1 MEKRGGNPH
10 TAQSSNQ
17 ENKTTSRRNKIRQD
31 TEDQTTTKIKQEV
44 NESDKQENKINLTRK
59 TEEGRRTFKEIR
71 QTQRQ
76 D

>member
-1 MEKRGGNPH
+1 METH
-10 TAQSSNQ
+10 TQLNQ
-17 ENKTTSRRNKIRQD
+17 AIKKAIKTTSRRNKIRQD
-31 TEDQTTTKIKQEV
+31 TEDQTTTKIKREV
-44 NESDKQENKINLTRK
+44 NESDKQENKINLTQK

>member
-1 MEKRGGNPH
+1 METH
-10 TAQSSNQ
+10 TQLNQ
-17 ENKTTSRRNKIRQD
+17 AIKKAIKTTSRRNKIRQD
-31 TEDQTTTKIKQEV
+31 TEDQTTTKIKREV

>member
-1 MEKRGGNPH
+1 MENH
-10 TAQSSNQ
+10 TQLNQ
-17 ENKTTSRRNKIRQD
+17 AIKKTIKTTSRRNKIRLD

-44 NESDKQENKINLTRK
+44 SELDKQENKINLTRK

>member
-1 MEKRGGNPH
+1 METH
-10 TAQSSNQ
+10 TQLNQ
-17 ENKTTSRRNKIRQD
+17 AIKKTIKTTSRRNKIRQD

>member
-1 MEKRGGNPH
+1 METH
-10 TAQSSNQ
+10 TQLNQ
-17 ENKTTSRRNKIRQD
+17 AIKKTIKTTSRRNKIRQD
-31 TEDQTTTKIKQEV
+31 TEDQTTTKIKREV

>member
-1 MEKRGGNPH
+1 METH
-10 TAQSSNQ
+10 TQLNQ
-17 ENKTTSRRNKIRQD
+17 AIKKTIKTTSRRNKIRRD

>member
-1 MEKRGGNPH
+1 METH
-10 TAQSSNQ
+10 TQLNQ
-17 ENKTTSRRNKIRQD
+17 AIKKAIKTTSRRNKIRQD
-31 TEDQTTTKIKQEV
+31 IEDQTTTKIKREV

>member
-1 MEKRGGNPH
+1 METH
-10 TAQSSNQ
+10 TRLNQ
-17 ENKTTSRRNKIRQD
+17 AIKKTIKTTSRRNKIRQD
-31 TEDQTTTKIKQEV
+31 TEDQTTTKIKREV
-44 NESDKQENKINLTRK
+44 NESDKQENKINLTLK